1 MRWTGVV
8 VLAAL
13 LTADVV
19 VVAALVFLVVTSLT
33 GSDADD
39 PHGYALIFG
48 VMGLLV
54 LVPIGLV
61 VLALLRWLAGPLRP
75 IRRAR
80 A

>member
-19 VVAALVFLVVTSLT
+19 IVAAMVFLVVQSLT
-33 GSDADD
+33 GSATDD
-39 PHGYALIFG
+39 PHGYARIFG

-61 VLALLRWLAGPLRP
+61 VLALLRRLAGPLRP
-75 IRRAR
+75 MRRTR
-80 A
+80 P